1 MQPHRTAKYHQV
13 QQGVAAQ
20 TVCAVHGYAG
30 NFAYR
35 EQTRD
40 DHVFTLLVHGQRLTG
55 HFGRNTAHH
64 VVTGWDNRNR
74 LFYRVDV
81 GEGAGQF
88 QNARQTGFQHFFTQM
103 VEFQLRVRAPRAVA
117 AAAFTDFDH
126 DGTRHHVTT
135 RQVFRIR
142 GITLHKAL
150 AMFVQQIATFTTA
163 AFCHQHARTGDTGWV
178 ELPHLHVLHRHASA
192 DSHPNAVTG
201 VDVGVGS
208 GLIDTACA
216 AGGQHGCARFEI
228 DHFTGF
234 NAQCGTTHHRA
245 IGVFHQIQRI
255 PLGEDGG
262 VVFQVLLIKG
272 VQQSVTGTVSRCCGT
287 CRLFAA
293 EVFRLAAKRT
303 LIDGA
308 IFQTGERQTHVVQL
322 QNRFRAGFTHIF
334 DGILVADVV

>member
-1 MQPHRTAKYHQV
+1 
-13 QQGVAAQ
+13 
-20 TVCAVHGYAG
+20 
-30 NFAYR
+30 
-35 EQTRD
+35 
-40 DHVFTLLVHGQRLTG
+40 
-55 HFGRNTAHH
+55 
-64 VVTGWDNRNR
+64 
-74 LFYRVDV
+74 
-81 GEGAGQF
+81 
-88 QNARQTGFQHFFTQM
+88 
-103 VEFQLRVRAPRAVA
+103 
-117 AAAFTDFDH
+117 
-126 DGTRHHVTT
+126 
-135 RQVFRIR
+135 
-142 GITLHKAL
+142 
-150 AMFVQQIATFTTA
+150 MFVQQIATFTTA

-334 DGILVADVV
+334 DGILVADVVGTFYRIVHVPFPVIFMGITQRNGDTALRRHSVGTGREYFREQRTGLAALGNLQCGTHTCATRTNHNSIKFSDWQFHYTPHTTTNP